1 MTIPDYTGQAAI
13 IRVLK
18 NRNETTMPKLNAN
31 LSMMFNE
38 LAFLER
44 FGGAAKAGFKGVEFL
59 FPYDFPAA
67 QIREQLDRHRLQMVL
82 FNMPPGD
89 WNAGD
94 RGLACDPGKVAQFQE
109 AVGKALEY
117 GRALGARQIHCM
129 AGLKPRGVS
138 EEKMRETYIA
148 NLQFAGREF
157 AKHGITLLI
166 EAINTRDIPGFY
178 LNYSSQAF
186 DIMHY
191 AGVPNLKFQYDIY
204 HMQIME
210 GDLAPTIEKNLERIG
225 HMQLADTPGRHEPG
239 TGEINYEFLLP
250 FIDRIGYAGWIGC
263 EYRPA
268 GKTEDGLNWARP
280 YL

>member
-1 MTIPDYTGQAAI
+1 
-13 IRVLK
+13 
-18 NRNETTMPKLNAN
+18 MPNFNAN

-38 LAFLER
+38 VAFLER
-44 FGGAAKAGFKGVEFL
+44 FGAAARAGFRGVEFL
-59 FPYDFPAA
+59 FPYEFPAA
-67 QIREQLDRHRLQMVL
+67 QIREQLDKHKLKMVL

-89 WNAGD
+89 FAAGD
-94 RGLACDPGKVAQFQE
+94 RGMACDPARVGQFQDNI
-109 AVGKALEY
+109 GKAVEY
-117 GRALGARQIHCM
+117 ARALDCGMLHCM

-148 NLQFAGREF
+148 NLQSAGRELG
-157 AKHGITLLI
+157 KHKIKLLI

-178 LNYSSQAF
+178 LNTSSQAL

-191 AGVPNLKFQYDIY
+191 ADVPNLQFQYDIY

-210 GDLAPTIEKNLERIG
+210 GDLAPTIEKNLAKIG
-225 HMQLADTPGRHEPG
+225 HMQLADTPGRNEPG
-239 TGEINYEFLLP
+239 TGEINYPFL
-250 FIDRIGYAGWIGC
+250 FGFFDRIGYKGWIGC

-268 GKTEDGLNWARP
+268 GKTEDGLGWLKR